1 MFIDLKKKINK
12 GASHILPTWMD
23 EKNFPQ
29 EASGCSFYREGNDS
43 HRPYGDLESIV
54 FQ

>member
-1 MFIDLKKKINK
+1 MFIDLKKNK
-12 GASHILPTWMD
+12 GASQISPTWMD

-29 EASGCSFYREGNDS
+29 EASGCNLSREGNYS
-43 HRPYGDLESIV
+43 HRPYGDLGSIV